1 MPRKEKPARAPR
13 LVMLAAMVLPA
24 WGCLT
29 NPKTEALRQQQFQEM
44 GDALNDLRIAAN
56 ETATL
61 LDSLRTVIA
70 KQDTTIARL
79 ANVTGVVVVK

>member
-1 MPRKEKPARAPR
+1 MTVISRSIPFAA
-13 LVMLAAMVLPA
+13 LVAGTAAMS
-24 WGCLT
+24 GCLT
-29 NPKTEALRQQQFQEM
+29 SPKAEAARQQQMLEL
-44 GDALNDLRIAAN
+44 GDVVNDLRIATS
-56 ETATL
+56 ELTTT